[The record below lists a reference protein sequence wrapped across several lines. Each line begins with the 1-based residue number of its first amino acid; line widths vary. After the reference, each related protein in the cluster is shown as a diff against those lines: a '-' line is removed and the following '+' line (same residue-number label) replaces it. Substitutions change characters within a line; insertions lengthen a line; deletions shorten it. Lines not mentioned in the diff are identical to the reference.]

1 MSLGVRVYSEAAETE
16 FVLYAGGWTDVSV
29 IHPGIDEPASEYVE
43 LEDVEEFGSVLD
55 RVVGLLA

>member
-1 MSLGVRVYSEAAETE
+1 MYSEAAETE